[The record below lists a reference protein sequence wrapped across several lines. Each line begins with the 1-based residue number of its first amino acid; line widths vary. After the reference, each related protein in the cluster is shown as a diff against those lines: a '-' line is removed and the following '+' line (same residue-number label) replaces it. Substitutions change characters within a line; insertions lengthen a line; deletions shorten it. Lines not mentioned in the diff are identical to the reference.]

1 MGKTRRQYLYDKF
14 DDTKDSRFTGN
25 KKVKGMKILNTI
37 DEDESSEDPFADEA
51 GVTDQ
56 IFITHTKHTN

>member
-1 MGKTRRQYLYDKF
+1 MGKTRRYYVDKF
-14 DDTKDSRFTGN
+14 DDAKDSRFTGN

>member
-1 MGKTRRQYLYDKF
+1 MGKTRRYYVDKF
-14 DDTKDSRFTGN
+14 DEKQEGRFTGN

-37 DEDESSEDPFADEA
+37 DEDDDSSDPFADEMS
-51 GVTDQ
+51 VTDQ

>member
-37 DEDESSEDPFADEA
+37 DEDESSDPFADEMS
-51 GVTDQ
+51 VTDE
-56 IFITHTKHTN
+56 IFITLTKNTN

>member
-1 MGKTRRQYLYDKF
+1 MSKTRRQYLYDKF

-25 KKVKGMKILNTI
+25 KKVKGMKVLNTI
-37 DEDESSEDPFADEA
+37 DEDESSDPFADEMS
-51 GVTDQ
+51 VTDQ

>member
-1 MGKTRRQYLYDKF
+1 MSKTRRQYLYDKF

-37 DEDESSEDPFADEA
+37 DEDESSDPFADEMS
-51 GVTDQ
+51 VTDQ

>member
-1 MGKTRRQYLYDKF
+1 MSKTRRYYVDKF

-37 DEDESSEDPFADEA
+37 DEDDDSSDPFADA
-51 GVTDQ
+51 TAVTDQ
-56 IFITHTKHTN
+56 IVITHTKNTN